1 MTSGRPK
8 LRRCGFIPSGW
19 CDSKNVRICMACGGL
34 ETDALHRTTELTDE
48 QRAADARRIG
58 DRGGV

>member
-1 MTSGRPK
+1 MSRNGPR

-19 CDSKNVRICMACGGL
+19 CDSKHVRICSACGGL

-48 QRAADARRIG
+48 QRAAQMRRVG
-58 DRGGV
+58 DR

>member
-1 MTSGRPK
+1 MSRNGPK

-19 CDSKNVRICMACGGL
+19 CDSKQVRICMACGGL

-48 QRAADARRIG
+48 QRAAQMRRIG
-58 DRGGV
+58 ER